1 MTSNGIEQGSLSY
14 EALQQQN
21 RALREELAGLKAEN
35 QTAFALL
42 VDTTRRLQATST
54 SIKAAVS
61 SLLNY
66 DILWDASNQHEFLET
81 INISV
86 DLLTQLVTL
95 LALRFRVEAGELE
108 LKCEMQSLQEIISA
122 VQVKLL
128 KNGSENR
135 LDVSFPSSGSLVWV
149 DYGYLIASLELLIG
163 VISSRMGPQK
173 IRIIAEEQPENWLV
187 SFVDLDH
194 EIAEA
199 IRIKNQPKEN
209 FMVDTHLSS
218 ENILKL
224 YTALD
229 LFHMQDIQVEL
240 ADGSDGQQTLHLS
253 VPVADS

>member
-1 MTSNGIEQGSLSY
+1 MTSKGTEQGSLLY
-14 EALQQQN
+14 ETLHQQN
-21 RALREELAGLKAEN
+21 QALREELANLDDEN
-35 QTAFALL
+35 QADFALL
-42 VDTTRRLQATST
+42 VDTTRRLQATSA

-108 LKCEMQSLQEIISA
+108 LKCEKQSLQEIISA

-128 KNGSENR
+128 KSGFEQP
-135 LDVSFPSSGSLVWV
+135 LDVSFTSGGKLVFV

-163 VISSRMGPQK
+163 AISSRAGLRK
-173 IRIIAEEQPENWLV
+173 IHITTKEQPKNWLV
-187 SFVDLDH
+187 SFVDIDPELAQAIQVKNLDKKKF
-194 EIAEA
+194 IA
-199 IRIKNQPKEN
+199 N
-209 FMVDTHLSS
+209 THLPS

-229 LFHMQDIQVEL
+229 LLRIQDIRVNLVDMQDGKHILNL
-240 ADGSDGQQTLHLS
+240 A

>member
-1 MTSNGIEQGSLSY
+1 MMSNNMEQGSLSSKV
-14 EALQQQN
+14 LDQQN
-21 RALREELAGLKAEN
+21 QELKEELAILKAEN
-35 QTAFALL
+35 KIEFALL

-108 LKCEMQSLQEIISA
+108 LKCEPQSLQEIISA
-122 VQVKLL
+122 VQVKQL
-128 KNGSENR
+128 KNGTQEL
-135 LDVSFPSSGSLVWV
+135 LDVSFPSGGNLVLV
-149 DYGYLIASLELLIG
+149 DFGYLKTSLELLISA
-163 VISSRMGPQK
+163 ISSRMGSQK
-173 IRIIAEEQPENWLV
+173 IRIAAEEQPTNWLMR
-187 SFVDLDH
+187 FVDLDS
-194 EIAEA
+194 ELAQA
-199 IRIKNQPKEN
+199 IQSRTHAKKSLAANI
-209 FMVDTHLSS
+209 HLSS

-229 LFHMQDIQVEL
+229 LLYMQNIKVDLVDMP
-240 ADGSDGQQTLHLS
+240 DGKQALHLY
-253 VPVADS
+253 VPLAGS